1 MNVPAL
7 KIEDVTKK
15 YEKHVAVDQISFEV
29 PPGVLFGLL
38 GPNGAGKTSTI
49 RMITGITLP
58 DEGKIF
64 LKGRRVDGS
73 LTSGIGYLPEERGL
87 YKKMTVGDH
96 LMYLIR
102 LRGFSSKEGRKKVDE
117 WVDRFEI
124 KDWWKKKIEELS
136 KGMQQKVQ
144 FIAAVMHDPDLLI
157 LDEPFT
163 GLDPVNSNL
172 IRDEIKRLSSEG
184 KGIILSTHRMEQVEE
199 LCEQIVL
206 INHGKIVLKGVLQ
219 EIKDSYWENEYL
231 LGTDRPFDQTNISNC
246 EILGKTN
253 KGLWRV
259 RVENQSETPQLI
271 RSVLDSGVGLNHFE
285 KSLPS
290 LNDIFI
296 KITGKSINEQH
307 EEN

>member
-1 MNVPAL
+1 MNESAL
-7 KIEDVTKK
+7 SIQGVTKK
-15 YEKHVAVDQISFEV
+15 YEGHIAVDDISFEV
-29 PPGVLFGLL
+29 EKGVLFGLL

-64 LKGRRVDGS
+64 LNGKRVDGS
-73 LTSGIGYLPEERGL
+73 LTAGIGYLPEERGL

-102 LRGFSSKEGRKKVDE
+102 LKGFSTKEGKKMVDE
-117 WVDRFEI
+117 WAERFEI
-124 KDWWKKKIEELS
+124 RGWWKKKIEELS
-136 KGMQQKVQ
+136 KGMQQKIQ
-144 FIAAVMHDPDLLI
+144 FVAAVMHNPDLLI

-199 LCEQIVL
+199 LCEKIVL
-206 INHGKIVLKGVLQ
+206 INQGKIVLSGRLDK
-219 EIKDSYWENEYL
+219 IKDSYWDNEYL
-231 LGTDRPFDQTNISNC
+231 LGLNQDPTHLQFGGMEVVEKTVKGHWKIKVREGSSTRD
-246 EILGKTN
+246 ILNSILKSE
-253 KGLWRV
+253 
-259 RVENQSETPQLI
+259 VELH
-271 RSVLDSGVGLNHFE
+271 HFE

-296 KITGKSINEQH
+296 KITGKSINQEQ
-307 EEN
+307 